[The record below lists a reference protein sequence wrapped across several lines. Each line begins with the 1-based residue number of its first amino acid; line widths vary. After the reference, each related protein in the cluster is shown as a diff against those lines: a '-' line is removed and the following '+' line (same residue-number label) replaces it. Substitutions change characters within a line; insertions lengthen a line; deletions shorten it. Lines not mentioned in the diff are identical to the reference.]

1 MRPGPRIVKLNVDA
15 SFHEDSGE
23 GAIGAVLRD
32 YQGKFLAAMMKYL
45 SHVSSVAM
53 AVAIA
58 MKEGLEFAI
67 QRGCNRIVAESDSLE
82 TIEACKGDHV
92 WHNDS
97 SAIFADCIDKMAEI
111 GSVSFSHCM
120 REANSVADRLAKE
133 CFICKDNRS

>member
-1 MRPGPRIVKLNVDA
+1 
-15 SFHEDSGE
+15 
-23 GAIGAVLRD
+23 
-32 YQGKFLAAMMKYL
+32 MMKYL

-67 QRGCNRIVAESDSLE
+67 QRGSNRIVAESDSLE

-97 SAIFADCIDKMAEI
+97 SAIF
-111 GSVSFSHCM
+111 G
-120 REANSVADRLAKE
+120 RLYRQ
-133 CFICKDNRS
+133 DGGDW